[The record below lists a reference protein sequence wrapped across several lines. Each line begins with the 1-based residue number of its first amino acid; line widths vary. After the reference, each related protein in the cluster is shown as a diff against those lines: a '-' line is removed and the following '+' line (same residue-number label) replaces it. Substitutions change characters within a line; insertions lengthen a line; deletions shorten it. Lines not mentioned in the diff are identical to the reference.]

1 MITGDIFDIK
11 KYAIHD
17 GPGIRTTVF
26 FKGCPLYCRWCHN
39 PEGIEKKSQRFF
51 RSNRC
56 IDCRECEVA
65 CPENAITGTQK
76 ALLWDASRCA
86 FCETCAQ
93 RCPSGAVTF
102 IGKTWSVDEVIA
114 EIEKDILFY
123 DESEGGV
130 TFSGGEPLM
139 QPEFLLE
146 LLRKTGKLD
155 LHRTVD
161 TSGYADLKTIL
172 RVAEHT
178 DLFLYD
184 LKHMN
189 PEKHRALTGV
199 SNEKILHNLTQLN
212 QFGVD
217 IIIRFPMIPGKN
229 CDDENITQTANF
241 AASLSHVKKVAL
253 LPYHGAGA
261 NKYKHLDLNYEFQNR
276 KTLSD
281 DQLNAIVGKLE
292 TYDLQIQVGG

>member
-26 FKGCPLYCRWCHN
+26 FKGCPLSCPWCHN

-51 RSNRC
+51 RSRLC
-56 IDCRECEVA
+56 IGCRECETT
-65 CPENAITGTQK
+65 CPENAISGTEE
-76 ALLWDASRCA
+76 ALLWDASLCV
-86 FCETCAQ
+86 FCETCAR
-93 RCPSGAVTF
+93 RCPSEAVTF
-102 IGKTWSVDEVIA
+102 IGKTMSVDEVIA
-114 EIEKDILFY
+114 EIVKDTLFY
-123 DESEGGV
+123 DESGGGV

-146 LLRKTGKLD
+146 LLQETGKLD

-161 TSGYADLKTIL
+161 TSGYADLKTLL

-184 LKHMN
+184 LKHMD
-189 PEKHRALTGV
+189 PKKHRALTGV
-199 SNEKILHNLTQLN
+199 SNEKIIHNLKQLN

-217 IIIRFPMIPGKN
+217 IIIRFPVIPGKN
-229 CDDENITQTANF
+229 CDDENIAQTGNF
-241 AASLSHVKKVAL
+241 AASLSHVKKVTL
-253 LPYHGAGA
+253 LPYHSAGA
-261 NKYKHLDLNYEFQNR
+261 NKYKHLGLNYAFRN
-276 KTLSD
+276 TNPISD
-281 DQLNAIVGKLE
+281 DQLNAIVRRLK
-292 TYDLQIQVGG
+292 THDLQVQIGG